1 MTTFVLI
8 AGGHHNDW
16 CWTRLV
22 PELENLGDRAVAAH
36 LPTAD
41 AAAGLQSYARAA
53 AEIALAPGR
62 DPDPDIIL
70 VGHSLAGAYLPLA
83 SGLVAGSRMVFLCA
97 IVPKAATSVIDSRAA
112 NPDDPTFG
120 AEAFDE
126 EGRLRPPSLET
137 ARQTLYGDCDE
148 ATVRWATVRLEPQG
162 LPVMTESFPADGWP
176 LGTPA
181 AYVCCSDDRWMPPE
195 RARQMAGAQLGAT
208 PVELPGSHS
217 PFLSRPAE
225 LAEVLHR
232 LGRGELPAW
241 V

>member
-22 PELENLGDRAVAAH
+22 PELEGRGHRTVAAR

-41 AAAGLQSYARAA
+41 PAAGLESYARAA
-53 AEIALAPGR
+53 AEETLVPGR
-62 DPDPDIIL
+62 EPDPDIIL

-83 SGLVAGSRMVFLCA
+83 AGLVPGSRMVFLCA
-97 IVPKAATSVIDSRAA
+97 IVPETGRSVIDARAA

-120 AEAFDE
+120 AEAIDE
-126 EGRLRPPSLET
+126 QGRLRPPSVET
-137 ARQTLYGDCDE
+137 ARQTLYGDCDK
-148 ATVRWATVRLEPQG
+148 ATVAWATARLEPQG
-162 LPVMTESFPADGWP
+162 LTVMTQPFPAGGWP
-176 LGTPA
+176 LGLQA
-181 AYVCCSDDRWMPPE
+181 AYVCCSKDRWVPPE
-195 RARQMAGAQLGAT
+195 QARQMAGAQLGAT

-232 LGRGELPAW
+232 LAVSEMPAW
-241 V
+241 A

>member
-22 PELENLGDRAVAAH
+22 PELERLGARAVAAR

-41 AAAGLQSYARAA
+41 PAAGLQSYARAA
-53 AEIALAPGR
+53 VDKVLGPGGHS
-62 DPDPDIIL
+62 DPDVVL
-70 VGHSLAGAYLPLA
+70 VGHSLAGAFLPLA
-83 SGLVAGSRMVFLCA
+83 ASLVPGSRMVFLCA
-97 IVPKAATSVIDSRAA
+97 IVPEPGRSVVDARAA

-120 AEAFDE
+120 AEALDE
-126 EGRLRPPSLET
+126 KGRLRPPSVET
-137 ARQTLYGDCDE
+137 ARQTLYADCDDV
-148 ATVRWATVRLEPQG
+148 TVRWATDRLEPQG
-162 LPVMTESFPADGWP
+162 LAVMTEPFPASGWP
-176 LGTPA
+176 PGMPA
-181 AYVCCSDDRWMPPE
+181 AYVSCSEDRWVPPE
-195 RARQMAGAQLGAT
+195 RARQMAGSLLDAT

-225 LAEVLHR
+225 LADVLHR
-232 LGRGELPAW
+232 LAIDQLSAW